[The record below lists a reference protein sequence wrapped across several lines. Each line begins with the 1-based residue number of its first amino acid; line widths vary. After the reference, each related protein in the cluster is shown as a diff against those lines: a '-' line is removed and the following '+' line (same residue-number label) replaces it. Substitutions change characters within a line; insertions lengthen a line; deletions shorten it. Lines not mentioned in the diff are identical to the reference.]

1 MLNKK
6 GMSFL
11 GMLIALALIMTVM
24 VFMIKTYQKN
34 LAVMT
39 GNQSPSQSM
48 QDLINAKKNIEKA
61 AAQRADLDPSVYR

>member
-34 LAVMT
+34 LTVMT
-39 GNQSPSQSM
+39 GNQSPSQSV
-48 QDLINAKKNIEKA
+48 QDIINAKKNIEKA
-61 AAQRADLDPSVYR
+61 AAQRTELDSKLYK